1 MDKNPRITRSQKLD
15 TLSSQTN
22 LIGYRATIE
31 AFSHLPRYS
40 RQVVSAA
47 GNIHPAKVFV
57 IGCGV
62 AGLAAIG
69 VARSMGAIVKGFDS
83 RSVVKE

>member
-1 MDKNPRITRSQKLD
+1 M
-15 TLSSQTN
+15 
-22 LIGYRATIE
+22 
-31 AFSHLPRYS
+31 
-40 RQVVSAA
+40 VSAA
-47 GNIHPAKVFV
+47 GSIKPAKVFV
-57 IGCGV
+57 LGCGV